1 MPAFEASVSPLT
13 LVGGGVASLAT
24 LGGNFV

>member
-1 MPAFEASVSPLT
+1 MLAFEASVSPLT

-24 LGGNFV
+24 LGGNLV